1 MEEWKS
7 ARYQT
12 LDMLFLDNP
21 GNMADLTYDVAKCS
35 ILGSDISIASSEDV
49 SIASSEVSLILEVVY
64 DVFIKRELA
73 AMKPS
78 T

>member
-1 MEEWKS
+1 MLDIK
-7 ARYQT
+7 T
-12 LDMLFLDNP
+12 LDVLFVDTP

-35 ILGSDISIASSEDV
+35 ILGSDISIASSE
-49 SIASSEVSLILEVVY
+49 VSLILEVV
-64 DVFIKRELA
+64 DDMFIKRELA